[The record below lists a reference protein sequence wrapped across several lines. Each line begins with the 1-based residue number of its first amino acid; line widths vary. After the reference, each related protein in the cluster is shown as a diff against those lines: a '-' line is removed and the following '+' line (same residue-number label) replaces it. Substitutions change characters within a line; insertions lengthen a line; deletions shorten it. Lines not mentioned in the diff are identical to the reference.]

1 VHFRIFGGGED
12 HLALVQLH
20 EELVWD
26 AKRAASEKGSS
37 LSPEELRL
45 ISLAA
50 WLDAVEQHTGKPVQV
65 VKK

>member
-1 VHFRIFGGGED
+1 VHFRIFGGRED
-12 HLALVQLH
+12 HHALVQLH

-26 AKRAASEKGSS
+26 AKRSASEKGSS
-37 LSPEELRL
+37 LSQEELRL